1 MKWIGQH
8 IYDLVSR
15 FRDDVY
21 LEDLST
27 TTSPLGHAILVV
39 DAAGKV
45 SKNTGVSGDLTSI
58 VAGTG
63 LSGTSLTGPIPTLN
77 VDASQPGIT
86 TLAGVSAIG
95 TASTPI
101 VITSDAVTLTSA
113 NSQKPFF
120 ELKSTTND
128 NKSSVLQFTKDKG
141 AAGADA
147 DFIGIIDFISDDAA
161 QTQMRFAQI
170 TAQIKN
176 ADDTDESGKL
186 TFSVAESDGTNTQ
199 LTAGLVLQ
207 GEHATDGEVDVTIA
221 AGAASTTTIAGTLT
235 MGSTAAMTNAGLLT
249 VANQENITGLGTISD
264 GVWNGAAIGASYVAT
279 LNQNTT
285 GEAGTVETIAGLAPN
300 TATTQATQPAI
311 RSIGTDGTT
320 LGILSDQLEMS
331 NATASMPTVKLT
343 NTTDDD
349 ACSELVFEKL
359 RDDDAVAQGQNLG
372 AIWFKGQD
380 SGQNT
385 EDYAYIIGEIDVST
399 HPQES
404 GSLSLGVA
412 NHDGGNGTGL
422 KLTGG
427 SADNEIDVVVG
438 LGTASTTTIAGTLSM
453 GLTAAIDA
461 TGAWVGGVVPSAK
474 LDTDTAHLSGAQT
487 FTGTK
492 TLNSFKG
499 TAGATVTNILDEDA
513 MGSASATAL
522 ATQQSIKA
530 YVDTRSSYVYQSFIG
545 ISNLAT
551 NWGIPHVNGW
561 EAYGNQWN
569 TDTGVSAATIGTS
582 FTLSRYYSNVGFT
595 VPFDGELVGFYAT
608 LRNHNADRASSVGL
622 LHSTFSE
629 FGGKTGTSNYTLQS
643 VGTTSYNGG
652 GGTSFTGGSRVIDM
666 GREFAL
672 TAGDVIIPAILE
684 ADSDKVYF
692 NITMVMKIDNG
703 LTSQA

>member
-8 IYDLVSR
+8 IYDLASR
-15 FRDDVY
+15 FRNDVF
-21 LEDLST
+21 LEDIST
-27 TTSPLGHAILVV
+27 GTIASGAHLGLDSNNKIVKAV
-39 DAAGKV
+39 DG
-45 SKNTGVSGDLTSI
+45 GGDLTSI

-63 LSGTSLTGPIPTLN
+63 LSGTSLTGPIPTLS
-77 VDASQPGIT
+77 VDATQ
-86 TLAGVSAIG
+86 AG
-95 TASTPI
+95 
-101 VITSDAVTLTSA
+101 
-113 NSQKPFF
+113 
-120 ELKSTTND
+120 
-128 NKSSVLQFTKDKG
+128 
-141 AAGADA
+141 
-147 DFIGIIDFISDDAA
+147 
-161 QTQMRFAQI
+161 
-170 TAQIKN
+170 
-176 ADDTDESGKL
+176 
-186 TFSVAESDGTNTQ
+186 
-199 LTAGLVLQ
+199 
-207 GEHATDGEVDVTIA
+207 
-221 AGAASTTTIAGTLT
+221 
-235 MGSTAAMTNAGLLT
+235 
-249 VANQENITGLGTISD
+249 ITGLGTITSGTWQSATAVIASQYLD
-264 GVWNGAAIGASYVAT
+264 GDTAHLTTDQTFTGNKTFDETIIGSINGSAATVAT
-279 LNQNTT
+279 
-285 GEAGTVETIAGLAPN
+285 IDDLAPN

-311 RSIGTDGTT
+311 ESIGTDGDT
-320 LGILSDQLEMS
+320 LSILSDTLLMS
-331 NATASMPTVKLT
+331 NTSADTPVIKLV
-343 NTTDDD
+343 NTTNDDQ
-349 ACSELVFEKL
+349 AGQLIFEKL
-359 RDDDAVAQGQNLG
+359 RADDAVAQGQNLG
-372 AIWFKGQD
+372 EIWFRGQD
-380 SGQNT
+380 AAQNT

-399 HPQES
+399 SGQES
-404 GSLSLGVA
+404 GSLALGVA
-412 NHDGGNGTGL
+412 SHDGSNRTGF
-422 KLTGG
+422 KITGG
-427 SADNEIDVVVG
+427 DTGEVDVNIGLGSGSITTIVGTLTMGSTVALGNNGKVVVANQSNITG
-438 LGTASTTTIAGTLSM
+438 VGTITSGVWNGDVIASAYL
-453 GLTAAIDA
+453 DA
-461 TGAWVGGVVPSAK
+461 
-474 LDTDTAHLSGAQT
+474 DTAHLAGAQT